1 MSMKRGIPREL
12 SYFEQQQEALIAI
25 RQNEEKYSTLFD
37 LRESMSGELDS
48 YSEEWITEEISKAQ
62 ELINTALSV
71 RLFELKAENESL
83 SREFFGVTVFRT
95 HEEYVEDLD
104 NKAEDERR
112 RAVQRNM
119 RRIAKQA

>member
-1 MSMKRGIPREL
+1 MKRGIPREL